1 MLQPE
6 GTTLWGQ
13 AQRRILPASELKNV
27 PKCGEG
33 VKGKKRWLKT
43 VALAVSCDGKAQK
56 IQNESVANHSGVS

>member
-1 MLQPE
+1 MRQPE

-13 AQRRILPASELKNV
+13 AQRRILDGVFLPASELKNV

-43 VALAVSCDGKAQK
+43 VALAVSCDGKVQK
-56 IQNESVANHSGVS
+56 I